1 MTVASGQR
9 LGRRVLNRALV
20 QRQLLSRPAALPVA
34 EAVER
39 LVGMQAQLPAGPYIG
54 LWSRLAGFA
63 HRDLAD
69 LITVRRLVRV
79 ALMRSTIH
87 LVTARDCR
95 LLRPA
100 VQQALD
106 RDLFANAA
114 FGPPIEGMDLQ
125 ALRAEARE
133 ALAEGP
139 MTAAQLGKRLQR
151 RWPERDPGA
160 MAYAVRNLEALVQV
174 PPRGLW
180 GRPGQA
186 RYVTAADWLKADWDN
201 GAAAAPR
208 LDAMVLRYLAAFG
221 PATVRDI
228 QAWSGVR
235 GLAEI
240 VEPLRR
246 RRPAFADEAGGRG
259 APEIG
264 EPVRPR
270 LRAFADED
278 GRELWDLPDAPIP
291 DADSPAPPRFLPEY
305 DNALLGY
312 ADRRRVMPDGMT
324 FAAYAG
330 RLRPR
335 SVVRGG
341 VLIGGFLA
349 GVWSITRQAA
359 GGHVLV
365 IEPFDRLPSPEAADL
380 EKLGRRLLAFVA
392 GDDAGGR
399 VELG

>member
-240 VEPLRR
+240 VEPLR
-246 RRPAFADEAGGRG
+246 
-259 APEIG
+259 
-264 EPVRPR
+264 PR